1 MSAEYIYLLP
11 IGIAF
16 FLAFNMGGSG
26 TAPSFSA
33 LYGANLIRKEYI
45 AGLFG
50 IFVMLG
56 ALIAGGKVVE
66 TIGGAVLPAQEM
78 SLVLVSIILLSSAL
92 SIFFANLVKVP
103 QSTSQSTV
111 FALAGCALYI
121 DALQTDKLF
130 LEIIPTW
137 FVLPVLCF
145 VLTLLCGLI
154 LRRLKSATRMPD
166 FKSLRNHPIWTFI
179 TLGCSCYV
187 AFSIGSNNVANA
199 AGPLASMMVND
210 LNLGAAGNGVFVPLL
225 CVLLVAPWFGIGSS
239 VLGGRVLQT
248 TGKDIVNIGP
258 MGAALIAFITATLLL
273 LASTIRGIP
282 ASLVQ
287 MNTFAIIALGLL
299 KREGGHRVSGRI
311 IARLVITWLVAP
323 VVAFVI
329 ALALMAAAEWSGL
342 L

>member
-1 MSAEYIYLLP
+1 MSGEYIYLLP

-33 LYGANLIRKEYI
+33 PYGANLIRKEYI

-56 ALIAGGKVVE
+56 AIIAGGKVVK
-66 TIGGAVLPAQEM
+66 TIGGAILPAQDM

-111 FALAGCALYI
+111 FALAGCALYL
-121 DALQTDKLF
+121 DKLQTEKLF

-145 VLTLLCGLI
+145 FLTLLCGWML
-154 LRRLKSATRMPD
+154 LRIQTSRSLPD
-166 FKSLRNHPIWTFI
+166 FQGLKNRPAWTAI
-179 TLGCSCYV
+179 TLICSCYV

-199 AGPLASMMVND
+199 AGPIASMMIND
-210 LNLGAAGNGVFVPLL
+210 LNMGTGENSIIVPLI

-248 TGKDIVNIGP
+248 TGKDIVAIGP

-299 KREGGHRVSGRI
+299 KKGSGHRVSQRT
-311 IARLVITWLVAP
+311 IAKLVITWLAAP
-323 VVAFVI
+323 IAAFMI
-329 ALALMAAAEWSGL
+329 ALALMAAAEWSGML
-342 L
+342 